1 MSFRAGRVGRV
12 LRHLSAG
19 SLAGVA
25 GASALALVY
34 AGWAL
39 AETPGLLQAA
49 GVGVFALAVA
59 FPVFMVG
66 AWLIGPLAAEAL
78 LRLGWA
84 RLLPAA
90 LAGGLLTAAVSA
102 VVLGGT
108 IVEVNAMVAVGG
120 AAAGAT
126 YLAVWRALEVR
137 PRPGR
142 PSGGRR
148 RGSSR
153 SRS

>member
-1 MSFRAGRVGRV
+1 MSFGAGRVGRV

-19 SLAGVA
+19 SLAAVA
-25 GASALALVY
+25 GASTLALVC
-34 AGWAL
+34 AGVAL
-39 AETPGLLQAA
+39 METPDLLQAA
-49 GVGVFALAVA
+49 GASVFALAVA
-59 FPVFMVG
+59 FPVFMAG
-66 AWLIGPLAAEAL
+66 AWLIGPPAAEAL

-90 LAGGLLTAAVSA
+90 LTGGLLTAAASA
-102 VVLGGT
+102 VVLGGAL
-108 IVEVNAMVAVGG
+108 VAVSAMVAAGG